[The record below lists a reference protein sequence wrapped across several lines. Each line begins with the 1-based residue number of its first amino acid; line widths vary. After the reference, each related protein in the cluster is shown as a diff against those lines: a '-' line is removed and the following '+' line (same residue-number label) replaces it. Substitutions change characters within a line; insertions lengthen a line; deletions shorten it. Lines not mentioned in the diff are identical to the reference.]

1 MSLLVGVFVGG
12 SGSRLGGVA
21 KGLLRTPDTT
31 TTLIER
37 LCSEIRAALPG
48 VELVLV
54 GAAQPYGALGLR
66 AIADEPANIGPLG
79 GLGGLLSQASTGQV
93 LALACDLPRLERG
106 LIARLATEHPQAAAL
121 ITRQK
126 DVRNPLVARYQIEP
140 ARAAVGRVLQAGKR
154 SLQAVLDELEP
165 DVQALTLS
173 ESEHATLGDWD
184 TPEDV
189 ARDRH

>member
-21 KGLLRTPDTT
+21 KGLLPTPDAT

-37 LCSEIRAALPG
+37 LCAEIRAALPG

-79 GLGGLLSQASTGQV
+79 GLGGLLSHAQTRQV

-106 LIARLATEHPQAAAL
+106 LIARLAAEHADAAAL
-121 ITRQK
+121 ITRQE
-126 DVRNPLVARYQIEP
+126 DVRNPLVARYQVEP
-140 ARAAVGRVLQAGKR
+140 TRAALVRVLQSGKR
-154 SLQAVLDELEP
+154 SLQEVLDQLEP
-165 DVQALTLS
+165 RVTELTLS
-173 ESEHATLGDWD
+173 EREQATLGDWD

>member
-21 KGLLRTPDTT
+21 KGLLPTLDAT

-37 LCSEIRAALPG
+37 LCSEVRAALPG
-48 VELVLV
+48 AELVLV
-54 GAAQPYGALGLR
+54 GTAQPYSALGLR
-66 AIADEPANIGPLG
+66 AIADAPAGIGPLG
-79 GLGGLLSQASTGQV
+79 GLGGLLSHAGSGQV

-106 LIARLATEHPQAAAL
+106 LIARLAAEHPQAAAL
-121 ITRQK
+121 ITRQE
-126 DVRNPLVARYQIEP
+126 DVRNPLVARYQVEP
-140 ARAAVGRVLQAGKR
+140 TRAALGRVLQAGKR

-165 DVQALTLS
+165 HVTTLTLS
-173 ESEHATLGDWD
+173 EREQATLGDWD

>member
-21 KGLLRTPDTT
+21 KGLLPTPDAT

-37 LCSEIRAALPG
+37 LCAEIRAALPG
-48 VELVLV
+48 AELVLV

-66 AIADEPANIGPLG
+66 AIADEPAHIGPLG
-79 GLGGLLSQASTGQV
+79 GLGGLLSHAGTGQV

-106 LIARLATEHPQAAAL
+106 LIRRLATEHPDATAL
-121 ITRQK
+121 FTQQET
-126 DVRNPLVARYQIEP
+126 VRNPLVARYQAEP
-140 ARAAVGRVLQAGKR
+140 TRAALSRVLQAGKR

-165 DVQALTLS
+165 HALALALS
-173 ESEHATLGDWD
+173 EQEQATLGDWD